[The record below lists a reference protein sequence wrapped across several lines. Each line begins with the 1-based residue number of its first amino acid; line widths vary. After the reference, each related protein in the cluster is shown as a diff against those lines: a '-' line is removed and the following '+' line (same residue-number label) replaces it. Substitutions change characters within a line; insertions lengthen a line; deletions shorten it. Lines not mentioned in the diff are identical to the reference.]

1 MRQLLLFAIL
11 VLGLCSCSGNKTQK
25 EPTPVSVKTEKVNKI
40 NGNMIIKAGGTVTAQ
55 DAPSKV
61 SFTISGRII
70 AFNPRE
76 GDYVNKGDTIAVLD
90 SEDYQLAFTRAEA
103 QAEVAEAVFE
113 KASGSARPEELE
125 RAKIA
130 YERADDEHR
139 RMKML
144 YDSGSLAPNDYLKFK
159 AMYDSALQQYEI
171 AKNGA
176 QAEDKK
182 QAEAT
187 LKQAKALRD
196 TARKSLNDTRL
207 KAPISGYISK
217 RFAEKGETVAAGQPI
232 VEIVRLDKVDVS
244 AGVPEKDIRHIVKD
258 GKATVRISALN
269 KNFEGRVRVVNV
281 SAEPS
286 TRTYLTKIE
295 LDNPEQL
302 LKIGMAANV
311 EIESPEAID
320 VMTVPVT
327 ALVSDLQGATAV
339 FVYYPSEN
347 RVYSIKVET
356 GRFFDQSIEITK
368 GLKGDEEIVVAGQSR
383 LRDGVLVNISAE

>member
-1 MRQLLLFAIL
+1 
-11 VLGLCSCSGNKTQK
+11 
-25 EPTPVSVKTEKVNKI
+25 
-40 NGNMIIKAGGTVTAQ
+40 
-55 DAPSKV
+55 
-61 SFTISGRII
+61 
-70 AFNPRE
+70 
-76 GDYVNKGDTIAVLD
+76 
-90 SEDYQLAFTRAEA
+90 
-103 QAEVAEAVFE
+103 
-113 KASGSARPEELE
+113 
-125 RAKIA
+125 
-130 YERADDEHR
+130 
-139 RMKML
+139 
-144 YDSGSLAPNDYLKFK
+144 
-159 AMYDSALQQYEI
+159 
-171 AKNGA
+171 
-176 QAEDKK
+176 
-182 QAEAT
+182 
-187 LKQAKALRD
+187 
-196 TARKSLNDTRL
+196 
-207 KAPISGYISK
+207 
-217 RFAEKGETVAAGQPI
+217 
-232 VEIVRLDKVDVS
+232 
-244 AGVPEKDIRHIVKD
+244 
-258 GKATVRISALN
+258 
-269 KNFEGRVRVVNV
+269 VRVVNV